1 MVIYGSWYLALEDII
16 ELMEEMISKGQYQ
29 MVMVLLG
36 KMDKNRF
43 VHETISMVIVNRI
56 KNPNCESGILTESVN
71 AIKKLQSNIVHA
83 HGYESHAGIT
93 QRGSTAEKD
102 RRPAYQT
109 GKGQRPGAGTQTG
122 TEKPPYRI
130 FSAAAGSFAK

>member
-1 MVIYGSWYLALEDII
+1 MRKALKISKAKKWWSKKRCYFALYHKNMVIYGSWYLALEDII

-71 AIKKLQSNIVHA
+71 AIKKLQSNM
-83 HGYESHAGIT
+83 E
-93 QRGSTAEKD
+93 
-102 RRPAYQT
+102 
-109 GKGQRPGAGTQTG
+109 
-122 TEKPPYRI
+122 
-130 FSAAAGSFAK
+130 